1 VTVGFCV
8 GLENIMSSSIA
19 TNLPKLRR
27 LIIDNRETIE
37 EIVASDKE
45 NDAGEIAF
53 MKLEFLQF
61 YNLPQLRS
69 FYKGRDSLKFQLL
82 QNVHKYGVLKW

>member
-1 VTVGFCV
+1 VGFCV

-61 YNLPQLRS
+61 SNLPQLRS
-69 FYKGRDSLKFQLL
+69 VYKGRDSLKFQRL